1 MEDSRKPGRDVPRPL
16 GLLAELTYRCPLH
29 CPYCSNPVRYPNGA
43 ELGTAEWQRVF
54 REAGDLGVLHA
65 LFSGGEPLLR
75 ADLEDLAGAARQ
87 SGLYVNLLTSGVGL
101 TMCRAEKLKAAG
113 VDSVQISFQADE
125 KVLGDALAGASAH
138 AVKLRAARIVRAL
151 RLPLTLNV
159 VLHRDNIDRIEQI
172 LELAEDLEARRLELA
187 SVQFYGWAFR
197 NRGGLLPSSAQVLRA
212 ERAAV
217 AAQERLLG
225 RMEVVYVLPDY
236 FGDRPKP
243 CMNGWGRRT

>member
-1 MEDSRKPGRDVPRPL
+1 MEDLGIPGRNVPRPL

-54 REAGDLGVLHA
+54 REAVDLGVIHA

-75 ADLEDLAGAARQ
+75 TDLEDLAAAARQ

-125 KVLGDALAGASAH
+125 TVLGDALAGASAH

-159 VLHRDNIDRIEQI
+159 VLHRGNIDRIEQI

-197 NRGGLLPSSAQVLRA
+197 NRGGLLPSRGTSSTCRACRCGRSGASFRQDGGCLRSA
-212 ERAAV
+212 
-217 AAQERLLG
+217 RLL
-225 RMEVVYVLPDY
+225 
-236 FGDRPKP
+236 
-243 CMNGWGRRT
+243 W